1 MQALNPD
8 NFGDWLELWISR
20 WISNYT
26 SNRLLFW
33 ETTRQLQESWNWRRN
48 MWLQKCKMVGVVYR
62 YVILL
67 VTIPVVSA
75 DPCQLFWALSTVPAW
90 LWSVAGFTIHPELQ
104 WSVWLNM
111 TRKMCKRQELP
122 WSSHG
127 KEQLW
132 CQVTCNHNCSQSY
145 QGPSPRD
152 CKVRS
157 ALAISGPLFQIAPT
171 PSIYER
177 NEIPGLRGIFPSR
190 FWTRKNSYI
199 LHVSWVE
206 LIAVFALYRH
216 VDAASFLP
224 LQLHLWWL

>member
-8 NFGDWLELWISR
+8 NLGDWLELWISW

-33 ETTRQLQESWNWRRN
+33 ETTRQLQESWNWRRT
-48 MWLQKCKMVGVVYR
+48 MWLQKWKMVGVVYR

-90 LWSVAGFTIHPELQ
+90 LWSVGGFTIHPELQ
-104 WSVWLNM
+104 WSVWLKI
-111 TRKMCKRQELP
+111 THKMCKRQELP

-132 CQVTCNHNCSQSY
+132 RQVTCNHNCSQSY

-171 PSIYER
+171 PSITW
-177 NEIPGLRGIFPSR
+177 PLWDFSL
-190 FWTRKNSYI
+190 KVLNSEEF
-199 LHVSWVE
+199 LHVFKVE